1 MITNQERINIIRE
14 KLNKTPLIKFEE
26 PISVGVQTYRCLETR
41 AIVDIHKEGKSI
53 ICTETV
59 SIYNKTGEGTLNIR
73 EIKPG
78 SVMYILWAILSEEER
93 NEIMKEHFYKDT
105 EWAYLYNATKENTVG
120 VK

>member
-26 PISVGVQTYRCLETR
+26 PISVGVQRSCLEFR

-59 SIYNKTGEGTLNIR
+59 STYNKTGEGTLNIR

-105 EWAYLYNATKENTVG
+105 EWSYLYNATKENTVRT
-120 VK
+120 K

>member
-14 KLNKTPLIKFEE
+14 KLNETPLIKFEK
-26 PISVGVQTYRCLETR
+26 PIGVCVQRSCLESR

-59 SIYNKTGEGTLNIR
+59 SVYNKTGEGTLNIR

-78 SVMYILWAILSEEER
+78 SVMYILWAILTEEER
-93 NEIMKEHFYKDT
+93 TKIIEGHFYKDT
-105 EWAYLYNATKENTVG
+105 EWAYLFHASKENVSR
-120 VK
+120 VKK

>member
-14 KLNKTPLIKFEE
+14 KLNETPLIKFEK
-26 PISVGVQTYRCLETR
+26 PIDVGVQRSCLEFR

-59 SIYNKTGEGTLNIR
+59 STYNKTGEGTLNIR
-73 EIKPG
+73 EIKPN
-78 SVMYILWAILSEEER
+78 SVMYILWVILTEEER
-93 NEIMKEHFYKDT
+93 NEIIKKHFYKDT
-105 EWAYLYNATKENTVG
+105 EWAYLSHATKENIVG

>member
-14 KLNKTPLIKFEE
+14 KLNKTPLIKFEK
-26 PISVGVQTYRCLETR
+26 PIDIGVQRSCLELR
-41 AIVDIHKEGKSI
+41 AIADIHKEGRSI
-53 ICTETV
+53 MCTETV
-59 SIYNKTGEGTLNIR
+59 STYNKTGKGTLNIR
-73 EIKPG
+73 EIKPN

-105 EWAYLYNATKENTVG
+105 EWAYLFHATKENTVG